1 MIEFYLGIMAAWLL
15 AGIATTIF
23 LSLYDTQD
31 FRERLNMK
39 IPPSLDY
46 KLTII
51 AVMVFNCIFCYIWE
65 VKF

>member
-1 MIEFYLGIMAAWLL
+1 MGAWLV

-23 LSLYDTQD
+23 LSLYDSED

-39 IPPSLDY
+39 IPKSTEY

-51 AVMVFNCIFCYIWE
+51 AVMVLNGIFCYIWE
-65 VKF
+65 VGLLRFKT